1 MQRHQT
7 GEPEVLSKRPAFSAR
22 GAIVLVMSMGILS
35 MDACAR
41 GAHDPRIDE
50 QPNHR
55 YVILERR
62 AGAQPPEMSDG
73 SVYRPP
79 IAESSWERI
88 LGDIYVRPRKSFF
101 SMGKGD
107 SELVPAFIEDDRHYL
122 AKSLSEAFLKAGPQE
137 IALFYLS
144 HGRESGVT
152 EITSGGWYLR
162 DSQIRLIMA
171 NYRQAVTMA
180 FIEQK
185 IRIDP
190 LRSAG
195 HSFYDIVPLPHQV
208 LQTGRGSLNM
218 LFPKVPE
225 LIIDSRAFPSH
236 AAESMPAGEGR
247 ISEGTLDYDR
257 QLENRLRTLDQLR
270 KQGLITNEEYHRKR
284 QQLLDEL

>member
-1 MQRHQT
+1 
-7 GEPEVLSKRPAFSAR
+7 
-22 GAIVLVMSMGILS
+22 MSMGILS

-41 GAHDPRIDE
+41 GAHDPRIDR
-50 QPNHR
+50 QPDHR

-73 SVYRPP
+73 SVYRPG
-79 IAESSWERI
+79 IAESTWEGI

-101 SMGKGD
+101 SLGKGD

-144 HGRESGVT
+144 HSRESGVT
-152 EITSGGWYLR
+152 EITSGGWYFR
-162 DSQIRLIMA
+162 DSQIRLIIA

-190 LRSAG
+190 LSPAG
-195 HSFYDIVPLPHQV
+195 HSFYDIVPRPHQV
-208 LQTGRGSLNM
+208 LQPGRGSTNM
-218 LFPKVPE
+218 LFPQVPE
-225 LIIDSRAFPSH
+225 LVIDFRAFPSGLTD
-236 AAESMPAGEGR
+236 SMPAGEGR
-247 ISEGTLDYDR
+247 ISEGALDHDR
-257 QLENRLRTLDQLR
+257 QLENRLRTLEQLR
-270 KQGLITNEEYHRKR
+270 KQGLVTDEEYHRKR